1 MMDPLYATAGHRAR
15 LLALLQAGDTDA
27 ALQAGLMDYPA
38 SAAAPEDAQLLAAQ
52 QRLGS
57 AWEARQ
63 RHRERTARLARIA
76 SEREARRR
84 PASVAAVAPG
94 TATQAASPSPAL
106 PPAAAAALARARAR
120 AAGLKP

>member
-1 MMDPLYATAGHRAR
+1 MDPLYATAGHRAR

-38 SAAAPEDAQLLAAQ
+38 SAATPEDAQLLAAQ

-84 PASVAAVAPG
+84 PAGGAAVTSGA
-94 TATQAASPSPAL
+94 ATPAPSPAL